1 MKYYLKT
8 SLTVSAVGSVLITG
22 LSILLG
28 KPICALFGTDAVTT
42 EYIIK
47 YLPQFAVGF
56 IITAVNVMIS
66 AYLYSTERSAL
77 STGINILRSLVINS
91 AVILILP
98 HIFGDG
104 AIWFSLLLYEAVVLV
119 IAVALL
125 KYSERNGIRFK
136 SGGSEYDH
144 HG

>member
-1 MKYYLKT
+1 MKT
-8 SLTVSAVGSVLITG
+8 GLTISAVGSVLITG

-28 KPICALFGTDAVTT
+28 KPICVLFGTDAVTT

-47 YLPQFAVGF
+47 YLPQFAVGS

-98 HIFGDG
+98 RILGDG
-104 AIWFSLLLYEAVVLV
+104 AIWSSLLIYEAIVLA
-119 IAVALL
+119 IAVGSL
-125 KYSERNGIRFK
+125 KYSERNGIQFK
-136 SGGSEYDH
+136 
-144 HG
+144 

>member
-8 SLTVSAVGSVLITG
+8 GLTISAVGSILITG

-28 KPICALFGTDAVTT
+28 KPICVLFGTDAVTT
-42 EYIIK
+42 EYILK
-47 YLPQFAVGF
+47 YLPQFTVGF

-104 AIWFSLLLYEAVVLV
+104 AIWFSLLVYETVVLV
-119 IAVALL
+119 IAVVLL
-125 KYSERNGIRFK
+125 KYSERNTV
-136 SGGSEYDH
+136 
-144 HG
+144 